1 MPFQLDGLSL
11 PIGYW
16 SVPSNA
22 SVSPYVPGAWPYI
35 QRAAGWARK
44 HGLHTIIDLHGA
56 PGSQNGYDNSGQRT
70 GSPQW
75 ALNSA
80 NVKATLAIIQVIA
93 AQLGPM
99 IDAIELL
106 NEVAGFL
113 GSAWDTAVRGYWKS
127 GFEVVRQ
134 TAGDDV
140 LVVIGDAFETVD
152 VRASFPRKIGN
163 FCELG

>member
-1 MPFQLDGLSL
+1 M
-11 PIGYW
+11 
-16 SVPSNA
+16 
-22 SVSPYVPGAWPYI
+22 
-35 QRAAGWARK
+35 GWARK

-75 ALNSA
+75 ALDSA
-80 NVKATLAIIQVIA
+80 NVKATLAVIQVIA
-93 AQLGPM
+93 TQLGPM

-127 GFEVVRQ
+127 GYDVVRQ
-134 TAGDDV
+134 TAGDDI

-152 VRASFPRKIGN
+152 VRAFPVTFQLLRARLT
-163 FCELG
+163 FLPV

>member
-1 MPFQLDGLSL
+1 
-11 PIGYW
+11 
-16 SVPSNA
+16 V
-22 SVSPYVPGAWPYI
+22 
-35 QRAAGWARK
+35 GWARK

-134 TAGDDV
+134 TTGDDV

-152 VRASFPRKIGN
+152 VRACFPSKLPTSAN
-163 FCELG
+163 

>member
-1 MPFQLDGLSL
+1 M
-11 PIGYW
+11 
-16 SVPSNA
+16 
-22 SVSPYVPGAWPYI
+22 
-35 QRAAGWARK
+35 GWARK

-75 ALNSA
+75 ALDSA
-80 NVKATLAIIQVIA
+80 NVKATLAVIQVIA
-93 AQLGPM
+93 TQLGPM

-113 GSAWDTAVRGYWKS
+113 GSAWDTAVRGYWES
-127 GFEVVRQ
+127 GYDLVRQ
-134 TAGDDV
+134 TAGDDI

-152 VRASFPRKIGN
+152 VRAFPVN
-163 FCELG
+163 FRLLRARLTFLPM

>member
-1 MPFQLDGLSL
+1 
-11 PIGYW
+11 
-16 SVPSNA
+16 V
-22 SVSPYVPGAWPYI
+22 
-35 QRAAGWARK
+35 GWARK

-75 ALNSA
+75 ALDSA
-80 NVKATLAIIQVIA
+80 NVKATLAVIQVIA
-93 AQLGPM
+93 TQLGPM

-127 GFEVVRQ
+127 GYDVVRQ
-134 TAGDDV
+134 TAGDDI

-152 VRASFPRKIGN
+152 VRAFPVTFQLLRARLT
-163 FCELG
+163 FLPV

>member
-1 MPFQLDGLSL
+1 
-11 PIGYW
+11 
-16 SVPSNA
+16 V
-22 SVSPYVPGAWPYI
+22 
-35 QRAAGWARK
+35 GWARK

-75 ALNSA
+75 ALDSA
-80 NVKATLAIIQVIA
+80 NVKATLAVIQVIA
-93 AQLGPM
+93 TQLGPM

-127 GFEVVRQ
+127 GYDLVRQ
-134 TAGDDV
+134 TAGDDI

-152 VRASFPRKIGN
+152 VRAFSVN
-163 FCELG
+163 FRLLRARLTFLPM

>member
-1 MPFQLDGLSL
+1 M
-11 PIGYW
+11 
-16 SVPSNA
+16 
-22 SVSPYVPGAWPYI
+22 
-35 QRAAGWARK
+35 GWARK

-75 ALNSA
+75 ALDSA
-80 NVKATLAIIQVIA
+80 NVKATLAVIQVIA
-93 AQLGPM
+93 TQLGPM

-127 GFEVVRQ
+127 GYDLVRQ
-134 TAGDDV
+134 TAGDDI

-152 VRASFPRKIGN
+152 VRAFSVN
-163 FCELG
+163 FRLLRARLTFLPM